1 MNQKNA
7 ADTPPEV
14 TEKNTVRQTEN
25 PAALSVRLLE
35 ERDLPVLLAL
45 EQEAFP
51 DPWSMATWQRE
62 RQNALATWLVAETA
76 DGATT
81 QVIGYGGI
89 WLVAGEAQV
98 MRVAVRKNLRGRGLG
113 LRLARAL
120 LIKAWELGAEAI
132 TLEVRESNQAAR
144 AVYEKCGFTSVGIRP
159 HYYED
164 NHEGAVIMWLHREQQ
179 TGAAD
184 LPEDG
189 EKEP

>member
-7 ADTPPEV
+7 ADTPAEV

-25 PAALSVRLLE
+25 PAVLAVRLLE

-76 DGATT
+76 DGTT
-81 QVIGYGGI
+81 PQI
-89 WLVAGEAQV
+89 
-98 MRVAVRKNLRGRGLG
+98 MRVAVRKNLRGCGLG
-113 LRLARAL
+113 LRLTRAL
-120 LIKAWELGAEAI
+120 LAKAWELGAEAI